1 MALFHFNSNKEI
13 HLDNNYKSG
22 VVGNGVNS
30 QYQNTVWEDELPDI
44 PIGDGFIKDTKDTKP
59 NTDPNGREYIE
70 CHSGISPFFSKQD
83 YEDLKDP
90 QKREKV
96 HENKILKIKSNIRQ
110 RFPVNQY
117 DVEVFWD
124 GRYYSAYIYDIST
137 RPEPPK
143 LSQSTSITRPDGI
156 KIGMKDCYEGDINDD
171 DNGEFID
178 ARRQDPFS
186 KGMNQPT
193 FTITLANGQK
203 YTFNTIINGSRS
215 LVDIRRQEKAITEFF
230 ARLPQTKIQELIDNN
245 ITDINFSETLDEDL
259 EGLCELDENGECI
272 YIPEDMPEEFKSAEI
287 ISPKFAPPKHNYHAE
302 QYFERDDGYKITT
315 VDNSQASSDI
325 TLKTLD
331 GKKYNIAV
339 SSNSDDFNTDV
350 YHQIMIPRLSK
361 LLKDIPQDSMQDL
374 LNEIDEIKMT
384 MGLDSSGIYS
394 KGSNAIAIDMYDDDV
409 NVVQTDDKRQITIL
423 HELGHAMDNIGR
435 KYLSE
440 SPEYLTKFDEF
451 QKLAEQFE
459 YKEIAKDSFYSGI
472 TFEEYKNGVEIV
484 GMGTAYPRNHALEN
498 SKEFFASLYA
508 HMNFD
513 GEVETGDHIAD
524 LEKIILPFKDS
535 DNPQKKHC
543 YDLYIELQNM
553 TKSDIDE
560 VRTRP
565 RSERA
570 DNKIKNIV
578 VQMSKGIQ
586 KDVEF
591 LASKNIISLAA
602 FSSEL
607 TVTNWVSR
615 NTEEFKEII
624 NSFNKYAIDENY
636 SEDIRNAFNRIVEK
650 LQEIRNCIEAAN

>member
-44 PIGDGFIKDTKDTKP
+44 PIGDGFIKDTKDIKP

-143 LSQSTSITRPDGI
+143 LSQSISITRPDGI
-156 KIGMKDCYEGDINDD
+156 KIEMKDCYDGDIDDD

-178 ARRQDPFS
+178 ARRQHPFS
-186 KGMNQPT
+186 KGMDEPA
-193 FTITLANGQK
+193 FTITLADGK
-203 YTFNTIINGSRS
+203 EYTFKTMINGSRS
-215 LVDIRRQEKAITEFF
+215 LIDIRRQERAIIEFF
-230 ARLPQTKIQELIDNN
+230 ARLPQAKIQELIDKNVTH
-245 ITDINFSETLDEDL
+245 ITFDTEPDEDFADL
-259 EGLCELDENGECI
+259 YELDENSECVRI
-272 YIPEDMPEEFKSAEI
+272 LDEFEDNISAEI
-287 ISPKFAPPKHNYHAE
+287 ISPKFAPPQHNYRTE

-331 GKKYNIAV
+331 GEKYNIAV
-339 SSNSDDFNTDV
+339 SSNSDDFNTDA
-350 YHQIMIPRLSK
+350 YHQILLPRLSK
-361 LLKDIPQDSMQDL
+361 LLNDIPQDTMQDL

-384 MGLDSSGIYS
+384 MGLEDGAGLYS
-394 KGSNAIAIDMYDDDV
+394 KGSNTIAVDMYDDDV
-409 NVVQTDDKRQITIL
+409 NVVQTDDKRKITIL
-423 HELGHAMDNIGR
+423 HELGHAMDNIDGS
-435 KYLSE
+435 YLSE
-440 SPEYLTKFDEF
+440 SPEYVAKFEEF
-451 QKLAEQFE
+451 QQLAEQFE
-459 YKEIAKDSFYSGI
+459 YEELSKTSLYAGI
-472 TFEEYKNGVEIV
+472 TFEEYQNGIKGELFNII
-484 GMGTAYPRNHALEN
+484 ARNHALKN

-508 HMNFD
+508 HLHFD
-513 GEVETGDHIAD
+513 GEAETGDHIAN
-524 LEKIILPFKDS
+524 LEKIIIPFKDS
-535 DNPQKKHC
+535 DNPQKRHC
-543 YDLYIELQNM
+543 YDLYIELQHM

-578 VQMSKGIQ
+578 AEMSQDIQ

-591 LASKNIISLAA
+591 LASNNIISLAA
-602 FSSEL
+602 FSPEL
-607 TVTNWVSR
+607 TITNWVSR
-615 NTEEFKEII
+615 NAEEFEEII

-636 SEDIRNAFNRIVEK
+636 SEDVRNAFDRIVEK
-650 LQEIRNCIEAAN
+650 LKEIRNCIEATN

>member
-13 HLDNNYKSG
+13 RLDNNYTSS

-30 QYQNTVWEDELPDI
+30 QYKNTVWEDELPDI
-44 PIGDGFIKDTKDTKP
+44 STGDGFVRNTNAKL
-59 NTDPNGREYIE
+59 NTDPYGREYIE

-83 YEDLKDP
+83 YEDLRDP
-90 QKREKV
+90 QKAEKV
-96 HENKILKIKSNIRQ
+96 HENKILKIKSNLRQ
-110 RFPVNQY
+110 KFPVNQY
-117 DVEVFWD
+117 DIEVFWD

-137 RPEPPK
+137 RPEPSK
-143 LSQSTSITRPDGI
+143 LSQSISITRPDGI
-156 KIGMKDCYEGDINDD
+156 KIGMKDNYEGDINDD
-171 DNGEFID
+171 DNEEWVDIR
-178 ARRQDPFS
+178 AQNPFEHDV
-186 KGMNQPT
+186 NTPT

-203 YTFNTIINGSRS
+203 YTFKTQINGSRS
-215 LVDIRRQEKAITEFF
+215 LVDLRRQEKAITEFF

-287 ISPKFAPPKHNYHAE
+287 ISPKFAPPKHNYYTE

-325 TLKTLD
+325 TLETSD
-331 GKKYNIAV
+331 GEKHNIAL
-339 SSNSDDFNTDV
+339 SSNSDEFDTDI
-350 YHQIMIPRLSK
+350 YHQIMVPRLSK
-361 LLKDIPQDSMQDL
+361 LLNDIPQDSMQDL

-384 MGLDSSGIYS
+384 MEMDSAGKYL
-394 KGSNAIAIDMYDDDV
+394 KGSNTLAIDMYDDDTSI
-409 NVVQTDDKRQITIL
+409 VQTDDKRQITIL
-423 HELGHAMDNIGR
+423 HELGHAMDNIGG

-459 YKEIAKDSFYSGI
+459 YKEVAKDSFYSGI

-498 SKEFFASLYA
+498 SKELFASLYA
-508 HMNFD
+508 HMHFD
-513 GEVETGDHIAD
+513 GESETGDHIAD
-524 LEKIILPFKDS
+524 LDKIILPFKDS
-535 DNPQKKHC
+535 DNPRKKRC
-543 YDLYIELQNM
+543 YDLYIELKNM
-553 TKSDIDE
+553 TKSYIEE

-578 VQMSKGIQ
+578 AEMSQDIQ

-591 LASKNIISLAA
+591 LASNNIISLAA
-602 FSSEL
+602 FSPEL
-607 TVTNWVSR
+607 TITNWVSR
-615 NTEEFKEII
+615 NAEEFEEII
-624 NSFNKYAIDENY
+624 NSFNKYAVDENY
-636 SEDIRNAFNRIVEK
+636 SEDIRNAFSRIVEK
-650 LQEIRNCIEAAN
+650 LQEIRNCIEATN